1 MELPRKYRGLRWVGV
16 VATLAAWL
24 VLVVCVVALLFLVP
38 SVSVEWAR
46 SLLFWSL
53 VLLGVSA
60 FLQLFVRGNVLLLL
74 NDLELQARANSA
86 ALDRITS
93 MLEPAKS
100 TVTPA
105 VAVPTAAPEPAASV
119 LPASETTQSETS
131 QPTVAP
137 NNTPSEGKRPESETR
152 TA

>member
-46 SLLFWSL
+46 WLLFGSL
-53 VLLGVSA
+53 VLLGVST
-60 FLQLFVRGNVLLLL
+60 FLQLFVKGNVLLLL

-100 TVTPA
+100 TVTPV
-105 VAVPTAAPEPAASV
+105 VAEQTAAPEPAASV
-119 LPASETTQSETS
+119 LPASETTQPEAS

-137 NNTPSEGKRPESETR
+137 DTAPSEGKRTESETR